1 MESLTEPQIARSSA
15 SRRSFSLARCR
26 EDLLPVFTRSET
38 WRALAA
44 GDIRSKYRRTL
55 LGPWWITA
63 TNAITALIMGL
74 VSGGFLGAEIRTYL
88 PNFMVSITIWNFI
101 ASCLGESCY
110 TMITAGGMIKAVNM
124 PIIIHVMRM
133 VHRNFIV
140 LLHNMAIFPLLW
152 LVFPWHL
159 SFRLMFLVF
168 GLGAIYLFAIAGSTI
183 VSMICVRFRDVP
195 PIVGSVLQVLFFISP
210 IIWVP
215 SQVRGGELVVAL
227 NPIAYLL
234 AITRDPIMSNP
245 IPGVDWIVATGL
257 VAGSLALAAFIYSRY
272 RARIVFWA

>member
-1 MESLTEPQIARSSA
+1 M
-15 SRRSFSLARCR
+15 
-26 EDLLPVFTRSET
+26 
-38 WRALAA
+38 
-44 GDIRSKYRRTL
+44 

-63 TNAITALIMGL
+63 TNGITALIMGL

-88 PNFMVSITIWNFI
+88 PNFMVSVTIWNFI
-101 ASCLGESCY
+101 SSCLSESCF
-110 TMITAGGMIKAVNM
+110 TLISAGGMIKAVNM

-152 LVFPWHL
+152 LVFPWHV
-159 SFRLMFLVF
+159 SFRLIFLVV
-168 GLGAIYLFAIAGSTI
+168 GLAAIYLFAVAGSVI

-195 PIVGSVLQVLFFISP
+195 PIVGSILQVLFFISP

-215 SQVRGGELVVAL
+215 SQVRGGALVVAL

-245 IPGVDWIVATGL
+245 VPWVDWIVAGAL
-257 VAGSLALAAFIYSRY
+257 VAASLALAAFIYTRY

>member
-1 MESLTEPQIARSSA
+1 MESLTEAQVTRSSA
-15 SRRSFSLARCR
+15 SRRSVSWARCR
-26 EDLLPVFTRSET
+26 EELLPVFTRSET

-44 GDIRSKYRRTL
+44 GDIRSKYRRTV

-63 TNAITALIMGL
+63 TNGITALIMGL

-88 PNFMVSITIWNFI
+88 PNFMVSVTIWNFI
-101 ASCLGESCY
+101 SSCLNESCF
-110 TMITAGGMIKAVNM
+110 TLISAGGMIKAVNM

-133 VHRNFIV
+133 VHRNFII
-140 LLHNMAIFPLLW
+140 LLHNMAIFPVLW
-152 LVFPWHL
+152 LIFPWHVSL
-159 SFRLMFLVF
+159 RLIFLVL
-168 GLGAIYLFAIAGSTI
+168 GLAAIYLFAVAGSVI

-210 IIWVP
+210 IIWEP
-215 SQVRGGELVVAL
+215 SQVRGGALVVAL

-234 AITRDPIMSNP
+234 AVTRDPIMSNP
-245 IPGVDWIVATGL
+245 VPVVDWIVAGGL
-257 VAGSLALAAFIYSRY
+257 VAAALALAAFIYTRY